1 MSETSD
7 LAAAGPASIDFYFDF
22 ISPFGYFAS
31 LRIDALA
38 ARHGRKVEWRSMLVG
53 VTVLKVMGL
62 KPMMEIPLRG
72 DYLKHDAARY
82 MRRHGITM
90 KRPVERTPTN
100 PVIAGRAFHWLR
112 VHAPDRA
119 RAAAEALYAAYW
131 VEDGPLDTVERVAD
145 IAGLGVAADRRAVL
159 DGIASGEAAMLLRQE
174 VDASIARGI
183 FGSPSFL
190 VDGELFFGVD
200 KLDLLDEWLTVGGW

>member
-7 LAAAGPASIDFYFDF
+7 LAVAGPAPIDFYFDF

-38 ARHGRKVEWRSMLVG
+38 ARHGRAVEWRSMLVG

-72 DYLKHDAARY
+72 DYLKLDAARY
-82 MRRHGITM
+82 MRRHGIVM

-119 RAAAEALYAAYW
+119 RAAADALYAAYW
-131 VEDGPLDTVERVAD
+131 VEDIPLDTVERVAE
-145 IAGLGVAADRRAVL
+145 IAGLGVAGDRQAVL

-174 VDASIARGI
+174 VEASIARGI

>member
-1 MSETSD
+1 MSDASE
-7 LAAAGPASIDFYFDF
+7 LPAAEPAPIGFYFDF

-38 ARHGRKVEWRSMLVG
+38 ARHGRTVDWRAMLVG

-72 DYLKHDAARY
+72 DYLKRDAARY
-82 MRRHGITM
+82 MRRHGIAL
-90 KRPVERTPTN
+90 KRPIDRPPSN
-100 PVIAGRAFHWLR
+100 PLFAGRAYHWLR

-119 RAAAEALYAAYW
+119 RAAAAALYAAYW
-131 VEDGPLDTVERVAD
+131 VEDVPLDTPEGVAD
-145 IAGLGVAADRRAVL
+145 IAGLGVAADRQGVL
-159 DGIASGEAAMLLRQE
+159 DGLASGEASSLLRQE
-174 VDASIARGI
+174 VEASIARGI

-190 VDGELFFGVD
+190 VGDELFFGVE
-200 KLDLLDEWLTVGGW
+200 KLELLDEWLATGGW

>member
-1 MSETSD
+1 MSEASVLPVGD
-7 LAAAGPASIDFYFDF
+7 PAPIDFYFDF

-38 ARHGRKVEWRSMLVG
+38 ASHGRTVEWRSMLVG

-62 KPMMEIPLRG
+62 KPLMEIPLRG

-82 MRRHGITM
+82 MRRHGIVM
-90 KRPVERTPTN
+90 KRPIARPPTS

-119 RAAAEALYAAYW
+119 RAAAAALYAAYW
-131 VEDGPLDTVERVAD
+131 VEDIPLDTVELVAD

-159 DGIASGEAAMLLRQE
+159 DGIASGEAAALLRQE

-200 KLDLLDEWLTVGGW
+200 KLDLLEEWLAIGGW